1 MFTDA
6 LIVLGGYDTDEDILS
21 SGDGAITEDVPQVA
35 LSEEVSPDKTSERFD
50 VVFLSHWKVELIL
63 DVCHMT
69 LSLSLKDMGLSAEAA
84 WIRRKTVNKTF
95 IIAVNTSKKWLTG

>member
-50 VVFLSHWKVELIL
+50 VAFLSH
-63 DVCHMT
+63 
-69 LSLSLKDMGLSAEAA
+69 
-84 WIRRKTVNKTF
+84 
-95 IIAVNTSKKWLTG
+95 